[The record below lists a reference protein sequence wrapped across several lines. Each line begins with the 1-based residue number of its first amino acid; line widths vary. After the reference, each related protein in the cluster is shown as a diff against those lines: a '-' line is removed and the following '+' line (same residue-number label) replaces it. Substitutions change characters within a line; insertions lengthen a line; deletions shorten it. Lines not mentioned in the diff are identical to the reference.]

1 MKIQVING
9 YGEKEPFKP
18 RKIKQQIIE
27 ETKCDEDLAQ
37 RIQDR
42 VSSKIYKLGVEE
54 ISTRQIRAEVSY
66 HLLKEGMADDAE
78 NILKMGMSMQQ
89 IEALLENHSTENAN
103 NNDNSESFYKRM
115 NT

>member
-42 VSSKIYKLGVEE
+42 VSSKFYKSGVEE

-66 HLLKEGMADDAE
+66 HLL
-78 NILKMGMSMQQ
+78 
-89 IEALLENHSTENAN
+89 
-103 NNDNSESFYKRM
+103 
-115 NT
+115 